1 MDKHR
6 IIVGWLFASVAM
18 FLAVFIAFTWKK
30 AFGVDADVMAQQT
43 LEYAI
48 AVAALFCGAG
58 LTLLLNYR
66 HSAWFCLPLSAASL
80 IYFPFGTVLGGYYI
94 WYFWKFIYKRDNQK

>member
-6 IIVGWLFASVAM
+6 VILGWLFASVAM
-18 FLAVFIAFTWKK
+18 FLAVFLAFAWKK
-30 AFGVDADVMAQQT
+30 AFGADADVQAQQI

-48 AVAALFCGAG
+48 AVAALFSGAG

-66 HSAWFCLPLSAASL
+66 HAAWFCLPLSAASL
-80 IYFPFGTVLGGYYI
+80 IYFPFGTLLGGYYI
-94 WYFWKFIYKRDNQK
+94 WYFWRFVYRKQQ